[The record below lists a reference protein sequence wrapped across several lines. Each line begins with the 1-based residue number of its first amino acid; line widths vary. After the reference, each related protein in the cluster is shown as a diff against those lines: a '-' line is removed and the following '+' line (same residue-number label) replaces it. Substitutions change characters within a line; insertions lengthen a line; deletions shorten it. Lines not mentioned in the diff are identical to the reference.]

1 MLRRRSE
8 FFVFLDNVRSVK
20 SEMEEQ
26 KEECQLSPD
35 EEYLQVL
42 LQMKMTSA
50 VSEQRC
56 KIAERIFPFKQCH
69 QATKAVC
76 QS

>member
-8 FFVFLDNVRSVK
+8 FFVFLDSVRAVK
-20 SEMEEQ
+20 SDPDESDEP
-26 KEECQLSPD
+26 QLSPF

-50 VSEQRC
+50 VSDHRR
-56 KIAERIFPFKQCH
+56 IAALMCP
-69 QATKAVC
+69 
-76 QS
+76 